1 MVTEEENELLS
12 LSESET
18 LQQVEAARNEKIE
31 SKANIGAGDSAP
43 IEAAEM
49 LGDGE
54 EEAAD
59 PAEAIQ
65 IGDRTFASQEE
76 AFAYAQDLHSK
87 GETEKLL
94 HDAYRQGIQDAKL
107 ADNPAPGVTQEAA
120 PEEEEDFEQKFFEN
134 PKEYLKSMAEKIR
147 QETKQELRNETA
159 QEEADR
165 ALWNEFYS
173 KHPDLAGFDE
183 DCQAVLARESAMI
196 ETLVKTQG
204 KEKAMDYLAR
214 KTRAKFQTWA
224 ERQRPQKELNSAG
237 GGPSPSGGER
247 VTQGSQEKSEG
258 PVDFVSQMKHHKRA
272 LENRS

>member
-1 MVTEEENELLS
+1 MSEEEKETLDIS
-12 LSESET
+12 QSET
-18 LQQVEAARNEKIE
+18 LQQLSE
-31 SKANIGAGDSAP
+31 SKAKSDDGGVKQMGTSEVKVIANDVEEGEEVP
-43 IEAAEM
+43 AAEE
-49 LGDGE
+49 L
-54 EEAAD
+54 
-59 PAEAIQ
+59 IQ
-65 IGDRTFASQEE
+65 IGDKTFASQEE

-107 ADNPAPGVTQEAA
+107 ADPFAPGVTQEAA
-120 PEEEEDFEQKFFEN
+120 PEEEEDFDQKFFEN

-147 QETKQELRNETA
+147 QETKNELKQETA
-159 QEEADR
+159 QAEADR
-165 ALWNEFYS
+165 QLWNEFYG

-183 DCQAVLARESAMI
+183 DCQAVLAREAAMI

-224 ERQRPQKELNSAG
+224 ERQRPQKELSSEGAA
-237 GGPSPSGGER
+237 PTPTGGER
-247 VTQGSQEKSEG
+247 VTQSSQEKSEG
-258 PVDFVSQMKHHKRA
+258 PVDFVGQMKQHKRV